1 VCESRIH
8 NAYVSFGSYHL
19 TLNELVNITDTAS
32 SVGTLSI
39 FDVAKDEVNFQ
50 VIAGSLKDA
59 VIIVDDKGKITCW
72 NSASEKLFG
81 YSSAEALDRNIHQLI
96 IPKTFCQEARD
107 RIKTSLEIFADTG
120 MGYFTVGN
128 VELVGCRKD
137 GSEIAIELTIS
148 PLKMSG
154 KWSAIG
160 VIKDI
165 TRRKQAEEKLREAEQ
180 RYHALFNQAPVGVLV
195 VDPKTTDFIEFND
208 LAHSQLG
215 YTREEFEKLSLV
227 DVEVNK
233 PRKIRK
239 NVAELF
245 KAGDGEFETEHQTKT
260 GETKNVLVTTKTVKL
275 KGTKYL
281 QCIFRDITEIRRVQ
295 KSLSESEANYRQL
308 VELAQEGVWVLS
320 KDYETV
326 FVNRRMTEMLD
337 YSSSEMVGRSLFDFM
352 DSREV
357 PLAKDFLGKYTCGVS
372 GNFEYELTR
381 KDGSHIYA
389 SIAAS
394 QITDDKGDYLGT
406 LALVA
411 DITLRKDMENKL
423 EKYSKNLEEVI
434 DQKTKE
440 LEKAQVQLIKSE
452 RLATIGEL
460 SGMIGHDLRNPLTGI
475 KNAAYFL
482 KRKNAGFSPQEK
494 EMIEIIERCVEYSN
508 KIINDLLDFS
518 REIRLDLK
526 EASLQKMMPESLIM
540 ANIPST
546 INVVSDQ
553 ISTAS
558 FMADVNKLTRIFV
571 NLIKNAVD
579 AMPNG
584 GTLSISSVI
593 EDGKIKIHFSDTGM
607 GISEDVLPKLFA
619 PLFTTKAQ
627 GMGFG
632 LAICKR
638 IVEAHGGTIIV
649 KTALEKGTTFTV
661 TIPIEAKLQCGGDY
675 FGPKIQNITR

>member
-1 VCESRIH
+1 M
-8 NAYVSFGSYHL
+8 
-19 TLNELVNITDTAS
+19 NITQKTS
-32 SVGTLSI
+32 SISGISI
-39 FDVAKDEVNFQ
+39 SDIARDEENFQ
-50 VIAGSLKDA
+50 VIANSLKDA
-59 VIIVDDKGKITCW
+59 VIIVDDKGKISCW
-72 NSASEKLFG
+72 NSAAEKMFG
-81 YSSAEALDRNIHQLI
+81 YNSTEALGKNVHQLI
-96 IPKTFCQEARD
+96 VPKTMGPEAKD
-107 RIKTSLEIFADTG
+107 RIKTSMEIFEDTG
-120 MGYFTVGN
+120 MGYYTVGN
-128 VELVGCRKD
+128 VELAGCRKD
-137 GSEIAIELTIS
+137 GSEIAVELTIS
-148 PLKMSG
+148 PVKISG
-154 KWSAIG
+154 KWNAVG

-165 TRRKQAEEKLREAEQ
+165 TRRKQAEDKLREAEQ
-180 RYHALFNQAPVGVLV
+180 RYHALFNQAPAGVLV
-195 VDPKTTDFIEFND
+195 VDPKTTGFVEFND

-215 YTREEFEKLSLV
+215 YSREEFEKLSLI
-227 DVEVNK
+227 DIEVNK
-233 PRKIRK
+233 PGKIKK
-239 NVAELF
+239 NIAELL
-245 KAGDGEFETEHQTKT
+245 KAGDGEFETEHKTKT
-260 GETKNVLVTTKTVKL
+260 SETKNVLVTTKTLKL

-281 QCIFRDITEIRRVQ
+281 QCIFHDITEIRRVQ
-295 KSLSESEANYRQL
+295 KSLSESEAKYRLL
-308 VELAQEGVWVLS
+308 VELAHEGVWVLS

-326 FVNRRMTEMLD
+326 FVNRRMTEMLG
-337 YSSSEMVGRSLFDFM
+337 YSNSEMAGKTLFDFM

-372 GNFEYELTR
+372 GNFEYALTK

-394 QITDDKGDYLGT
+394 QITNDKGDYLGT

-411 DITLRKDMENKL
+411 DITLRKDMEDRL
-423 EKYSKNLEEVI
+423 EKYSKNLEEII
-434 DQKTKE
+434 DEKTRE
-440 LEKAQVQLIKSE
+440 LEKAQVQLLKSE
-452 RLATIGEL
+452 RLAAIGEL

-482 KRKNAGFSPQEK
+482 KRKNAGSSPQEK
-494 EMIEIIERCVEYSN
+494 EMIDIIDRCVEYSN

-526 EASLQKMMPESLIM
+526 EASLIKMIPESLIM

-553 ISTAS
+553 ISTTS
-558 FMADVNKLTRIFV
+558 FMGDANKLTRIFV

-593 EDGKIKIHFSDTGM
+593 EDCKVKIHFSDTGM

-638 IVEAHGGTIIV
+638 IVEAHGGTITV
-649 KTALEKGTTFTV
+649 KTALEKGTIFTV
-661 TIPIEAKLQCGGDY
+661 TIPIEAKPRYGGD
-675 FGPKIQNITR
+675 

>member
-1 VCESRIH
+1 
-8 NAYVSFGSYHL
+8 
-19 TLNELVNITDTAS
+19 
-32 SVGTLSI
+32 
-39 FDVAKDEVNFQ
+39 
-50 VIAGSLKDA
+50 
-59 VIIVDDKGKITCW
+59 
-72 NSASEKLFG
+72 
-81 YSSAEALDRNIHQLI
+81 
-96 IPKTFCQEARD
+96 
-107 RIKTSLEIFADTG
+107 
-120 MGYFTVGN
+120 
-128 VELVGCRKD
+128 
-137 GSEIAIELTIS
+137 
-148 PLKMSG
+148 
-154 KWSAIG
+154 
-160 VIKDI
+160 
-165 TRRKQAEEKLREAEQ
+165 
-180 RYHALFNQAPVGVLV
+180 VGVLV
-195 VDPKTTDFIEFND
+195 VDPKTTGFIEFNE
-208 LAHSQLG
+208 LAHNQLE
-215 YTREEFEKLSLV
+215 YAREEFEKLSLV
-227 DVEVNK
+227 DIEVNK
-233 PRKIRK
+233 PGKIRK
-239 NVAELF
+239 NVAKLF

-281 QCIFRDITEIRRVQ
+281 QCIFRDITEIRRTQ
-295 KSLSESEANYRQL
+295 NSLSESEAKYRQL

-326 FVNRRMTEMLD
+326 FVNHRMTEMLD
-337 YSSSEMVGRSLFDFM
+337 YSSNEMIGRSLFDFM

-372 GNFEYELTR
+372 GNFEYQLTR

-394 QITDDKGDYLGT
+394 QITDVKGGYLGT

-423 EKYSKNLEEVI
+423 EKYSKTLEEVI
-434 DQKTKE
+434 YQKTKE

-452 RLATIGEL
+452 RLAAIGEL

-482 KRKNAGFSPQEK
+482 KRKNAGSSPQEK

-526 EASLQKMMPESLIM
+526 EASLQKMIPESLII

-546 INVVSDQ
+546 VTVVSDQ
-553 ISTAS
+553 ISNVS

-571 NLIKNAVD
+571 NLIKNAID

-584 GTLSISSVI
+584 GTLSITSRQ
-593 EDGKIKIHFSDTGM
+593 EDRKLKIDFSDTGM

-638 IVEAHGGTIIV
+638 IAEAHGGTITV
-649 KTALEKGTTFTV
+649 KTAIEKGTTFTV
-661 TIPIEAKLQCGGDY
+661 TLPIEL
-675 FGPKIQNITR
+675 

>member
-1 VCESRIH
+1 M
-8 NAYVSFGSYHL
+8 
-19 TLNELVNITDTAS
+19 NIKQKDS
-32 SVGTLSI
+32 SLISLSI
-39 FDVAKDEVNFQ
+39 SETAKEEENFQ
-50 VIAGSLKDA
+50 VIANSIRDA
-59 VIIVDDKGKITCW
+59 VVIVDEKGKISCW

-81 YSSAEALDRNIHQLI
+81 YSSSEALGKNIHQLV
-96 IPKTFCQEARD
+96 IPKTTGPEAKNQIR
-107 RIKTSLEIFADTG
+107 TSMEIFADTG

-137 GSEIAIELTIS
+137 GSEISVELTLS
-148 PLKMSG
+148 PIKIAG

-165 TRRKQAEEKLREAEQ
+165 TRRRKAEDKLREAEQ

-195 VDPKTTDFIEFND
+195 VDPKTTGFVEFND

-227 DVEVNK
+227 DIEVNK
-233 PRKIRK
+233 PGKIKK
-239 NVAELF
+239 NVAELL

-260 GETKNVLVTTKTVKL
+260 GETKNVLVTTKTLKL
-275 KGTKYL
+275 KDTKYL

-295 KSLSESEANYRQL
+295 KCLGESEAKYRQL

-326 FVNRRMTEMLD
+326 FVNPRMTEMLG
-337 YSSSEMVGRSLFDFM
+337 YSRSEMVGKTLFDFM
-352 DSREV
+352 DNREV
-357 PLAKDFLGKYTCGVS
+357 PLAKEFLGKYTCGVS
-372 GNFEYELTR
+372 GNLEYEFTR
-381 KDGSHIYA
+381 KDGAHIYT

-411 DITLRKDMENKL
+411 DITLRKDMETKL
-423 EKYSKNLEEVI
+423 EKYSKSLEEIV
-434 DQKTKE
+434 DHKTKE
-440 LEKAQVQLIKSE
+440 LEMAQVQLIKSE
-452 RLATIGEL
+452 RLAAIGEL

-482 KRKNAGFSPQEK
+482 KRKNVCTSPQEK

-518 REIRLDLK
+518 REIHLDLK
-526 EASLQKMMPESLIM
+526 ETSLQNMITESLAM
-540 ANIPST
+540 VNIPSA
-546 INVVSDQ
+546 IKVVKDQ
-553 ISTAS
+553 NISVT
-558 FMADVNKLTRIFV
+558 FLADVNKLTRIFV
-571 NLIKNAVD
+571 NLVKNAVD

-584 GTLSISSVI
+584 GTLSITSKQ
-593 EDGKIKIHFSDTGM
+593 EEGKLRINFADTGM
-607 GISEDVLPKLFA
+607 GISDDVLPKLFA

-638 IVEAHGGTIIV
+638 IVEAHGGTITV

-661 TIPIEAKLQCGGDY
+661 TLPIEPKLQCGGE
-675 FGPKIQNITR
+675 